1 MEKGIELK
9 IIKKNW
15 KSMWRGNSNI
25 TEAIIYLFFF
35 YLLSST
41 GPRPIDVVSLRYRR
55 KETKEKEKNNDVLK
69 NVCLLSI
76 YPRAPLSLSLS
87 VQSLL
92 GVTPRWSCGLLLA
105 NIQLRNLSLS
115 LTLHHRPFVPL
126 SIPLHFCLSFSCSS
140 CCKRNCSISCPV
152 RRVVVRSCWI
162 NSSRLYNIAF
172 LRCKSFVKKKRKKN
186 RSLFRR
192 KEFEEERNG
201 GNFSLTISQSDFFYF
216 RNLKIEN
223 CRAYVNFKSCL
234 LFENWKLIFQLILFL
249 NY

>member
-115 LTLHHRPFVPL
+115 LTIAPLFLSQSPCTFVSL
-126 SIPLHFCLSFSCSS
+126 S
-140 CCKRNCSISCPV
+140 PV
-152 RRVVVRSCWI
+152 RPVAGETVRYHVLWDES
-162 NSSRLYNIAF
+162 
-172 LRCKSFVKKKRKKN
+172 
-186 RSLFRR
+186 
-192 KEFEEERNG
+192 
-201 GNFSLTISQSDFFYF
+201 
-216 RNLKIEN
+216 
-223 CRAYVNFKSCL
+223 
-234 LFENWKLIFQLILFL
+234 
-249 NY
+249 

>member
-76 YPRAPLSLSLS
+76 YPRAPLSLS

-115 LTLHHRPFVPL
+115 LSPSPL
-126 SIPLHFCLSFSCSS
+126 CSS
-140 CCKRNCSISCPV
+140 LNP
-152 RRVVVRSCWI
+152 
-162 NSSRLYNIAF
+162 LA
-172 LRCKSFVKKKRKKN
+172 LL
-186 RSLFRR
+186 SLF
-192 KEFEEERNG
+192 
-201 GNFSLTISQSDFFYF
+201 
-216 RNLKIEN
+216 
-223 CRAYVNFKSCL
+223 L
-234 LFENWKLIFQLILFL
+234 LFVLLQEKLFDIMSCETSRSKELLNQL
-249 NY
+249 